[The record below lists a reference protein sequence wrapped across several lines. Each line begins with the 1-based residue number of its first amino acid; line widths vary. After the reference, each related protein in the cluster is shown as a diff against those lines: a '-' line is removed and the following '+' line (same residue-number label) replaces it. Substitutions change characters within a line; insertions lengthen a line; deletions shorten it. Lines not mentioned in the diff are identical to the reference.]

1 MSSLPD
7 AVTTGELEG
16 LRALRDRLASEIES
30 CDSARDVAALSARL
44 MEVMKRV
51 AEIEAKAPAQ
61 ASVADEIAERRR
73 RRKPLKNGEAREA

>member
-1 MSSLPD
+1 MSLPD

-30 CDSARDVAALSARL
+30 CAAARDVAALSARL

-61 ASVADEIAERRR
+61 SSVADEIAERRR

>member
-16 LRALRDRLASEIES
+16 LRALRERLASEIDS